1 VNVKCVHVPRVPCF
15 DHPIPLS
22 PPTPTPVQ
30 DEIKLV
36 LAPRVAAGERAVRLM
51 QHRLEAQRE
60 ALLRAADAAARRR
73 REGAVAAAVARLRWQ
88 DGALRVREGANAE
101 ATTAVASAAVA
112 AAGGSALPAS
122 PPSARGR
129 AAGTSPT
136 SAPGGPPSTTHS
148 SVASPT
154 DDDGDGGAT
163 VTEPSKV
170 SSQEV
175 RRKRREAQAGVR
187 DFEAEAAAILRTW
200 THQLHA
206 GAAALPPAPTP
217 APAPAPAGTGTDIS
231 GPLAVGEGYRVAVHQ
246 APTAA
251 AKSAPPSSSWL
262 DRGPPRIVGARPTTA
277 SVWEHRGSDQ
287 FKREGDF
294 FREYRGWFALGR
306 PAPTGPVSR
315 EAAAGHAEE
324 GAVRQ
329 QDIVPTAAA
338 RHRTATRVDGRLF
351 LRSAATFN
359 GPTGV
364 FSLYDTQTQ
373 VLWRVEVVDAWL
385 PPVDLSLDLAP
396 LDAPAPG
403 PTKGNG
409 KGKGKR
415 AAGSDGSGSGSG
427 AGSPA
432 ASSAT
437 ASAAASAAASAIA
450 SPSRSASPTPFDAGT
465 SPLMLAHAP
474 ALATTAHPDVA
485 VAGGGAAPTT
495 ATIVA
500 TVSTAMHWGGAVAAA
515 CDAVIARAVGGA
527 RDALLS
533 EPHDALARGH
543 RRCAW
548 LAARL
553 SAVIGG
559 QKDPLQA
566 DMTALRCRT
575 TMASLSH
582 SCLPH
587 SHQPSAPHVCLR
599 SDDFTAEA
607 KREAAGH
614 PPKKVRVGIV

>member
-1 VNVKCVHVPRVPCF
+1 VV
-15 DHPIPLS
+15 
-22 PPTPTPVQ
+22 
-30 DEIKLV
+30 
-36 LAPRVAAGERAVRLM
+36 
-51 QHRLEAQRE
+51 
-60 ALLRAADAAARRR
+60 
-73 REGAVAAAVARLRWQ
+73 
-88 DGALRVREGANAE
+88 
-101 ATTAVASAAVA
+101 
-112 AAGGSALPAS
+112 
-122 PPSARGR
+122 
-129 AAGTSPT
+129 
-136 SAPGGPPSTTHS
+136 
-148 SVASPT
+148 
-154 DDDGDGGAT
+154 
-163 VTEPSKV
+163 
-170 SSQEV
+170 
-175 RRKRREAQAGVR
+175 
-187 DFEAEAAAILRTW
+187 
-200 THQLHA
+200 
-206 GAAALPPAPTP
+206 
-217 APAPAPAGTGTDIS
+217 
-231 GPLAVGEGYRVAVHQ
+231 VHQ

-262 DRGPPRIVGARPTTA
+262 DRGPPRILGARPTTA

-306 PAPTGPVSR
+306 AAPTGPVPR

-364 FSLYDTQTQ
+364 FGLYDPQTQ

-415 AAGSDGSGSGSG
+415 AAGSDSSGSGSGSG

-437 ASAAASAAASAIA
+437 ASAVASAAASVVA
-450 SPSRSASPTPFDAGT
+450 SPARSASPTPFDAGT

-474 ALATTAHPDVA
+474 ALAITTQPDVA
-485 VAGGGAAPTT
+485 VAGGGAAPNTAAAADT
-495 ATIVA
+495 ATA
-500 TVSTAMHWGGAVAAA
+500 TTTMHWGAAVAAA
-515 CDAVIARAVGGA
+515 CDALVARAVGGA
-527 RDALLS
+527 REALLS

-566 DMTALRCRT
+566 DMTALRCRCHT

-582 SCLPH
+582 PCLPH
-587 SHQPSAPHVCLR
+587 SHQP
-599 SDDFTAEA
+599 
-607 KREAAGH
+607 
-614 PPKKVRVGIV
+614 